1 MSTPAAHCVGLVLSP
16 NEDVLVATTN
26 TGQLLSLG
34 TTGMELA
41 KVRSEFAAHSPTA
54 NLSKALWQR
63 KKLNAINLAC
73 RLREAPSSL

>member
-16 NEDVLVATTN
+16 NEDVLVASTN
-26 TGQLLSLG
+26 TGQLLGLG

-41 KVRSEFAAHSPTA
+41 KVGSFTYSRTE
-54 NLSKALWQR
+54 NLSKALLQR
-63 KKLNAINLAC
+63 KKLNAITLAC